1 MHNLNN
7 ACAIIIRLEARLKK
21 KILDSFTAHF
31 GGVHAFGYNSAKR
44 EPIWMKS
51 GALWVHC
58 RGLGLADFGRDPISS
73 DSWRAKRSF
82 LFVC

>member
-51 GALWVHC
+51 GAL
-58 RGLGLADFGRDPISS
+58 
-73 DSWRAKRSF
+73 
-82 LFVC
+82 